1 MQGKKSLKCSFHSRI
16 SESVLCSNPRLWV
29 TAEVLGKHIRQRHII
44 RLFFAKIHLKPGLKK
59 QIFFFNNGEKCFKE
73 VGKKHLYHHGERKE
87 NKPIGVKIRRVVLPV
102 VKAEYHDG
110 GDHTARHRRH
120 DAREVHA

>member
-1 MQGKKSLKCSFHSRI
+1 MRNLLQKLAKNI
-16 SESVLCSNPRLWV
+16 V
-29 TAEVLGKHIRQRHII
+29 TIMVREK
-44 RLFFAKIHLKPGLKK
+44 
-59 QIFFFNNGEKCFKE
+59 NN
-73 VGKKHLYHHGERKE
+73 H
-87 NKPIGVKIRRVVLPV
+87 IGVKMRRVVLPV